1 MKDINELIEDLLD
14 IRRAILDGEKEFK
27 ETIDSVHP
35 NYRYSATNFIRY
47 LKLRTFDL
55 RKIQVQLS
63 TLGLSS
69 ISHSERHVLANVENI
84 LHFLC
89 LSKGLNFD
97 GCYALGEHPVNFLE
111 SQKVLKRNTQRLLK
125 IHQKPKNT
133 SIMVTLSADST
144 EYLHVKDLVLAG
156 MEIARINRSHDSA
169 TIWKKMVDNVKIA
182 V

>member
-55 RKIQVQLS
+55 RRIQFKLS
-63 TLGLSS
+63 SLGLSS

-84 LHFLC
+84 LHFLY
-89 LSKGLNFD
+89 LSQGKPFVGKF
-97 GCYALGEHPVNFLE
+97 GLGEHPVNFSE
-111 SQKVLKRNTQRLLK
+111 SQKVLKKNTKRLLK
-125 IHQKPKNT
+125 TGKSPRNT
-133 SIMVTLSADST
+133 SIMVTLSDKAI
-144 EYLHVKDLVLAG
+144 YYPHVKDLVMAG
-156 MEIARINRSHDSA
+156 MQIARINCSHDNEH
-169 TIWKKMVDNVKIA
+169 I
-182 V
+182 